1 MSRVLAVVGP
11 TASGKSD
18 MAVGIAERVDG
29 EVVSV
34 DSMQVYRG
42 LDIGAAKP
50 TLTQRRGVAHHMI
63 DVAAPEDEFSVAEF
77 QRQGR
82 AIIEASDVPLVIAGG
97 SGLHF
102 RALVDPM
109 RFPPTDAAVRAE
121 LERLSLRELVAV
133 LEEADPDSRLHVDL
147 ANRRRVVRAVEILR
161 LTGETPAGRACA
173 AEARDFRR
181 YIPEIRFTAVG
192 VDPGGLLDERIGR
205 RLGEMAASGLVSE
218 VRSLRRRLGRT
229 ARRAVG
235 YREVLAFLD
244 GETGEPEAFDR
255 AARSTRKLAK
265 RQRTWFRR
273 DPRIRWLRWR
283 PGAAERVELALE
295 ALS

>member
-1 MSRVLAVVGP
+1 LSRVLAVVGP

>member
-1 MSRVLAVVGP
+1 MSRVLAVLGP
-11 TASGKSD
+11 TASGKTD
-18 MAVGIAERVDG
+18 MAVSIAERVGG
-29 EVVSV
+29 EVISV

-77 QRQGR
+77 RRQGR
-82 AIIEASDVPLVIAGG
+82 AIIESADVPLVIAGG

-109 RFPPTDAAVRAE
+109 RFAPTDSRVRAE
-121 LERLSLRELVAV
+121 LEQLSLRELVAA
-133 LEEADPDSRLHVDL
+133 LEEADSDSRLHVDL
-147 ANRRRVVRAVEILR
+147 ANRRRVVRAVEILT
-161 LTGETPAGRACA
+161 LTGETPAGRAA
-173 AEARDFRR
+173 TAEARGFRS
-181 YIPEIRFTAVG
+181 YVPEIRFTAIG
-192 VDPGGLLDERIGR
+192 VDSGDLLGERAGR
-205 RLGEMAASGLVSE
+205 RLGEMRASGLVSE
-218 VRSLRRRLGRT
+218 VRSLRRGLSRT

-244 GETGEPEAFDR
+244 GEITEDEAFDR
-255 AARSTRKLAK
+255 AARSTRKLAR

-283 PGAAERVELALE
+283 HGAAERVELALE

>member
-1 MSRVLAVVGP
+1 MSRVLAVLGP
-11 TASGKSD
+11 TASGKTEI
-18 MAVGIAERVDG
+18 AVGIAERVGG

-50 TLTQRRGVAHHMI
+50 TLSQRRGVAHHMI

-77 QRQGR
+77 RRQGR
-82 AIIEASDVPLVIAGG
+82 AIIESSDVPLVIAGG

-109 RFPPTDAAVRAE
+109 RFAPTDAAVRAE
-121 LERLSLRELVAV
+121 LERLSLRELTAV
-133 LEEADPDSRLHVDL
+133 LEEADPDARHHVDL

-161 LTGETPAGRACA
+161 LTGETPARRAGA

-181 YIPEIRFTAVG
+181 YVPEIGFTAIG
-192 VDPGGLLDERIGR
+192 VDPGALLDERVDA
-205 RLGEMAASGLVSE
+205 RLDEMAASGLVSE
-218 VRSLRRRLGRT
+218 VRALRRRLGRP
-229 ARRAVG
+229 ARNAVG

-244 GETGEPEAFDR
+244 GETTEAEAFER

>member
-1 MSRVLAVVGP
+1 LSRVLAVLGP
-11 TASGKSD
+11 TASGKTEI
-18 MAVGIAERVDG
+18 AVGIAERVGG

-50 TLTQRRGVAHHMI
+50 TLSQRRGVAHHMI

-77 QRQGR
+77 RRQGR
-82 AIIEASDVPLVIAGG
+82 AIIESSDVPLVIAGG

-109 RFPPTDAAVRAE
+109 RFAPTDAAVRAE
-121 LERLSLRELVAV
+121 LERLSLRELTAV
-133 LEEADPDSRLHVDL
+133 LEEADPDARHHVDL

-161 LTGETPAGRACA
+161 LTGETPARRAGA

-181 YIPEIRFTAVG
+181 YVPEIGFTAIG
-192 VDPGGLLDERIGR
+192 VDPGALLDERVDA
-205 RLGEMAASGLVSE
+205 RLDEMAASGLVSE
-218 VRSLRRRLGRT
+218 VRALRRRLGRP
-229 ARRAVG
+229 ARNAVG

-244 GETGEPEAFDR
+244 GETTEAEAFER